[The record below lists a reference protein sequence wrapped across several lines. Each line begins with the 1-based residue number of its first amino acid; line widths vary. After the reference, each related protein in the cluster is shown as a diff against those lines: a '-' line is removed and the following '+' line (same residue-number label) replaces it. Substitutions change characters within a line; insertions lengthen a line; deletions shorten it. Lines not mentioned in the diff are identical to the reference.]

1 MNLIFISNIDF
12 TKPEINGYNTD
23 NAIATKGKHIVEI
36 NELLKKI
43 NQDESN
49 IFIIDVHCC
58 FNEKSK
64 MQDQG
69 GVTIYRQLLNIFK
82 GNQDKLKVILYSP
95 ISQDGLVAISKGEN
109 YILNLLPFI
118 DCNYDGQFE
127 IDLKKILTA
136 NSFTQFNNASEN
148 LLSGWAINKKDSI
161 KSIYPAKNKNEKEK
175 PRRIA
180 FIDDQIKEW
189 EKTYREIF
197 EPKSD
202 LKFLEYKKNQPL
214 VGNFSADKIENLNNH
229 TKQSALVVSDFYL
242 EENHESNNWM
252 NSNELSL
259 KSGFQLF
266 QTIKGTTN
274 NDGIHK
280 GVPFVMH
287 TSSNKIQYY
296 KFLDANGV
304 DNWLVKDT
312 RPDATANEKEE
323 NYFAFKKV
331 IEEFTVEPSAEHYA
345 MLKKYWERI
354 QDIEAVTDSLE
365 KRWWYSATSSSDN
378 ENINTKDG
386 YKPCRKATIDNKQE
400 IINLLKDS
408 WMAIRANLNRES
420 LFAENIG
427 STDRNFTAA
436 SVCSNLGKLFE
447 FFSFSQGM
455 HLNTYFKFLFC
466 VRNIGSHYKNYK
478 DLELNDALIYF
489 DCWLTALEKKDTK
502 VAESFKTLYAE
513 EEFILQGK
521 THYADDCFTNGLLFI
536 YIQFM
541 NGFHLSDKTIAYKI
555 MVERIEDLLNKADKN
570 LLTKEI
576 EADFYNSTGLKLLI
590 KPTQVKY
597 KNGTRNEVENYNRIA
612 SNWVKGGRHFKII
625 SEQDGRLYI
634 TNNG

>member
-1 MNLIFISNIDF
+1 MNLVFISNIHF
-12 TKPEINGYNTD
+12 TRPEINGYSTD
-23 NAIATKGKHIVEI
+23 NAIATKSKSVAEI
-36 NELLKKI
+36 NELVKKI
-43 NQDESN
+43 NQDEEN

-58 FNEKSK
+58 FTEKTK

-69 GVTIYRQLLNIFK
+69 GVTIYRLLLNVFK
-82 GNQDKLKVILYSP
+82 ENQDKLRVIFYSP
-95 ISQDGLVAISKGEN
+95 ISQDSLVVISKGEN
-109 YILNLLPFI
+109 YILKLHPFI

-127 IDLKKILTA
+127 RDLKTILTA
-136 NSFTQFNNASEN
+136 NSFPQFNNASEN
-148 LLSGWAINKKDSI
+148 LLSGWAINNKDSI
-161 KSIYPAKNKNEKEK
+161 KSISPAKNKKEKEK

-180 FIDDQIKEW
+180 FIDDQN
-189 EKTYREIF
+189 REIF
-197 EPKSD
+197 EAKSD
-202 LKFLEYKKNQPL
+202 LKFLEYKKNQIL
-214 VGNFSADKIENLNNH
+214 IGNFSAVKIDNLTNH
-229 TKQSALVVSDFYL
+229 IKQSALVVSDFYL

-252 NSNELSL
+252 SSKELSL

-266 QTIKGTTN
+266 QTIKGTIN

-280 GVPFVMH
+280 GVPFIMH

-312 RPDATANEKEE
+312 RPDASAYEKKE

-331 IEEFTVEPSAEHYA
+331 IEEFTVESTAEHYA
-345 MLKKYWERI
+345 ILKKYWERI
-354 QDIEAVTDSLE
+354 QDIETVANSLE

-386 YKPCRKATIDNKQE
+386 YKVCRKATIHNKQE

-427 STDRNFTAA
+427 SADRNFTAA

-502 VAESFKTLYAE
+502 VSESFKTLYAE

-521 THYADDCFTNGLLFI
+521 THYVDDCFANGLLFI

-541 NGFHLSDKTIAYKI
+541 NGFHLSETTIAYKM
-555 MVERIEDLLNKADKN
+555 MVERIEYLLNKADKY
-570 LLTKEI
+570 LLTNEI

-590 KPTQVKY
+590 KKKQVKY
-597 KNGTRNEVENYNRIA
+597 KNGNRNEGENYNRIA
-612 SNWVKGGRHFKII
+612 SNWVNGGQYFKII

>member
-1 MNLIFISNIDF
+1 MNLIFISNIEF
-12 TKPEINGYNTD
+12 TKPEINGYSTD
-23 NAIATKGKHIVEI
+23 NAIATMNKSII
-36 NELLKKI
+36 SIFELLCQVEQKG
-43 NQDESN
+43 NN
-49 IFIIDVHCC
+49 IFVIDVHCC
-58 FNEKSK
+58 FSETKK

-69 GVTIYRQLLNIFK
+69 GVIIYRHLLNLFK
-82 GNQDKLKVILYSP
+82 DNQYNLKVIFYSP
-95 ISQDGLVAISKGEN
+95 VSKDGLIEISKGEN

-127 IDLKKILTA
+127 IDLKRLLFA
-136 NSFTQFNNASEN
+136 NSFPQFNNASEN
-148 LLSGWAINKKDSI
+148 LLSGWAINKRNCI
-161 KSIYPAKNKNEKEK
+161 KSICPAKNKNEKGK
-175 PRRIA
+175 SRRIV

-202 LKFLEYKKNQPL
+202 LKFLEYKKGQPP
-214 VGNFSADKIENLNNH
+214 VGNFSADKLDNLNNH

-252 NSNELSL
+252 NSKDLSL
-259 KSGFQLF
+259 KSGFRLF
-266 QTIKGTTN
+266 QTIKGTKDS
-274 NDGIHK
+274 DGIHK

-312 RPDATANEKEE
+312 RPDASANEKEE
-323 NYFAFKKV
+323 NYFAFKKI
-331 IEEFTVEPSAEHYA
+331 IEEFTVEPSAEYYA

-354 QDIEAVTDSLE
+354 QDIEAITNNLE
-365 KRWWYSATSSSDN
+365 KRWWYSATSSSDK
-378 ENINTKDG
+378 ENINTKNG
-386 YKPCRKATIDNKQE
+386 YKECRNANIDNKHE

-408 WMAIRANLNRES
+408 WMTIRTNLNRES

-427 STDRNFTAA
+427 SVDRNFTAA

-447 FFSFSQGM
+447 FFGFNQGM
-455 HLNTYFKFLFC
+455 YLNTYFKFLFC

-541 NGFHLSDKTIAYKI
+541 NGFHLSETTIAYKI
-555 MVERIEDLLNKADKN
+555 MVERIECLLNKADKN

-597 KNGTRNEVENYNRIA
+597 KNGNRNEVENYNRIA
-612 SNWVKGGRHFKII
+612 SNWVNGGRQYKII